1 VTSSPP
7 FRGSRGHGFKSHR
20 PDRFFERLY
29 AKYSQSTAAR
39 AAALA
44 PPMTTGPA
52 LAGGARAGRPGN
64 VSDRVKPVSGAR
76 WRPAG
81 QPTSRVPVAYFTCGV
96 LEVCLS
102 DELQRCTRVSGRP

>member
-1 VTSSPP
+1 MTSSPP

-64 VSDRVKPVSGAR
+64 VSDRVKAGFGCQVAPSRSADVPCSRGLFHLWGAR
-76 WRPAG
+76 
-81 QPTSRVPVAYFTCGV
+81 SLPV
-96 LEVCLS
+96 